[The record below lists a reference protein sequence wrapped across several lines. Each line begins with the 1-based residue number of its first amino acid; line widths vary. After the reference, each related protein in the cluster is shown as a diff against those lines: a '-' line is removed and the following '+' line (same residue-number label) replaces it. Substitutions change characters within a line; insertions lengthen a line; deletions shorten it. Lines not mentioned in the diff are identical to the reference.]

1 MPHLSVFN
9 GEDVKRE
16 QAKAKLLSDATLTST
31 KTLALSSLQ
40 RAFFFQLIL
49 YLNYIILLLYFKTLN
64 WAPKR
69 FQWESKQISLSRMS
83 ADYLTNAAPYFPFS
97 FYLFFF
103 LFSYFLIFFILFL
116 MFDHQLCSAARIRP
130 RGLSW
135 AALSF
140 LPRLQLYRWRVALF
154 GERKAHRCRQPRQ
167 QEGKI
172 IS

>member
-9 GEDVKRE
+9 GEDVQRE

-69 FQWESKQISLSRMS
+69 FQ
-83 ADYLTNAAPYFPFS
+83 
-97 FYLFFF
+97 
-103 LFSYFLIFFILFL
+103 
-116 MFDHQLCSAARIRP
+116 
-130 RGLSW
+130 
-135 AALSF
+135 
-140 LPRLQLYRWRVALF
+140 
-154 GERKAHRCRQPRQ
+154 
-167 QEGKI
+167 
-172 IS
+172 